1 MWLASLVLEV
11 LRVRH
16 TLFGGGSAVSVT
28 APTNRPAVDLGSL
41 GAFTIDSVL
50 YEAEEPIV
58 FTISV
63 DASRKLIG
71 YLADHNTEG
80 RWIIVAP
87 CGPKTLTDL
96 MSGSLPVREA
106 LTASW
111 MWLVQVGANHRPIA
125 AWTIDESTIPD
136 GHLPHADLPLLAEH
150 EAILATKAVGAQ
162 IKLFLLVIDTERPR
176 TEIKRGCWKRWGEA
190 IGRLFAP
197 LDIPFD
203 PYANKREQ
211 IRRTNALNHWR

>member
-1 MWLASLVLEV
+1 
-11 LRVRH
+11 
-16 TLFGGGSAVSVT
+16 VSVT

-136 GHLPHADLPLLAEH
+136 GHLPHSSNEIPPLPSPPQASLL
-150 EAILATKAVGAQ
+150 LWYS
-162 IKLFLLVIDTERPR
+162 RS
-176 TEIKRGCWKRWGEA
+176 
-190 IGRLFAP
+190 
-197 LDIPFD
+197 
-203 PYANKREQ
+203 
-211 IRRTNALNHWR
+211 